1 MLLKKPEEL
10 SEELELK
17 VQVGSAVPPIIVDH
31 SESVVSA
38 YQQNICATDKRKIVR
53 ERKRRALGATEWARK
68 NDARFQAG
76 RDLKR
81 KIRRSCQ
88 LEG

>member
-38 YQQNICATDKRKIVR
+38 YQQNICATDD
-53 ERKRRALGATEWARK
+53 EENWHRKRLTRTRTTKWARE
-68 NDARFQAG
+68 NDARVTAG
-76 RDLKR
+76 KNLGKSVGVVD
-81 KIRRSCQ
+81 
-88 LEG
+88 